1 MFMKSSLKLCG
12 FSNYPED
19 SKFYGN
25 ANHLVVGKIKDETAG
40 VPIQGF
46 VGLRSKMYTFI
57 NLNH

>member
-1 MFMKSSLKLCG
+1 MFMKSFLKLCG
-12 FSNYPED
+12 FKNYPED

-25 ANHLVVGKIKDETAG
+25 ANHLVVGKIQDETAD

-46 VGLRSKMYTFI
+46 AGLRSKMYTFI

>member
-25 ANHLVVGKIKDETAG
+25 ANHLVVGKIKYETAG
-40 VPIQGF
+40 VPIKVF